1 MQTILVV
8 DDDESVRSLISVIL
22 QIEGFT
28 VLTAASAET
37 ALELVADHDV
47 DVVTIDIAM
56 PGLGGAAL
64 SRRLREDP
72 RTASIR
78 QMVISGDTERL
89 HQSTTPLPVDAVLVK
104 PFDFTRFV
112 EALQKIMAAH
122 TEPAQPAT
130 EGDIAEV
137 LANELVL
144 PVFQP
149 IVDLRDGSVVG
160 VEGLARGPVGPLLM
174 PSALFSRAHQ
184 AGCLHELDILCRTK
198 IIEVARDSGV
208 APPLVF
214 VNVEPGTV
222 HLPMSDRLTALLAGS
237 LPFRIVVEFTERAL
251 AQRVAALL
259 RHAEEIRHRGNVVAL
274 DDLGVEPSSVALL
287 PVVQPEII
295 KLDLSLLAPDVSP
308 ERTAAAIAAVAYA
321 QRTGAVILAEGIET
335 EQQRATAIALGA
347 QWGQG
352 YLFAKPGPLDELMGH
367 RVRRD
372 TPPLPRRERVD
383 ADAGTTPFGLVR
395 AAGHRLWEGSWQ
407 DLHDIRVRLERQAL
421 SLGRS
426 GVILVSVASP
436 EEIEER
442 LPAYEEAAA
451 SVSVMGIFGPGL
463 SPEPVG
469 RAYGV
474 ALDPDEPLAREWV
487 QCILGPHFTA
497 VMVGRL
503 RDEQPTGEPVYEY
516 AVVHDAALAE
526 RIGRSLTRRI
536 TPRPAISRTTALQ
549 AG

>member
-37 ALELVADHDV
+37 ALDLVETHDV

-56 PGLGGAAL
+56 PGLGGGAL

-72 RTASIR
+72 RTARIR
-78 QMVISGDTERL
+78 QMVISGDTDGL
-89 HQSTTPLPVDAVLVK
+89 HHNEAQLPVDAVLAK

-112 EALQKIMAAH
+112 EALQKIMAAQV
-122 TEPAQPAT
+122 EP
-130 EGDIAEV
+130 ERVGGDDIAEV
-137 LANELVL
+137 LADELVT

-149 IVDLRDGSVVG
+149 IVDLRDGTVVG

-174 PSALFSRAHQ
+174 PGALFARAHQ
-184 AGCLHELDILCRTK
+184 AGRLHELDILCRTK
-198 IIEVARDSGV
+198 IIEAARDSGV

-222 HLPMSDRLTALLAGS
+222 DLPMSDRLTTLLRGP

-251 AQRVAALL
+251 SHRVAALL

-274 DDLGVEPSSVALL
+274 DDLGVDPSSVALL
-287 PVVQPEII
+287 PIVQPEII
-295 KLDLSLLAPDVSP
+295 KLDLALLAPDVSP

-352 YLFAKPGPLDELMGH
+352 YLFAKPGPLDALAGH
-367 RVRRD
+367 RTRRD
-372 TPPLPRRERVD
+372 TPPLPRRERVE

-407 DLHDIRVRLERQAL
+407 DLHDIRVRLGRQAL
-421 SLGRS
+421 SLGRL
-426 GVILVSVASP
+426 GVIFVSVENA

-442 LPAYEEAAA
+442 RAAYEEAAE
-451 SVSVMGIFGPGL
+451 SVSVLGIFGPGV
-463 SPEPVG
+463 SPEPVP

-474 ALDPDEPLAREWV
+474 ALDPDEPLAGEWV
-487 QCILGPHFTA
+487 QCVLGPHFSA

-503 RDEQPTGEPVYEY
+503 REQQGDGEPVYEY
-516 AVVHDAALAE
+516 AVIHDAALAE
-526 RIGRSLTRRI
+526 RIGRTLTRRI
-536 TPRPAISRTTALQ
+536 TPRPALTRTTALPV
-549 AG
+549 G

>member
-1 MQTILVV
+1 MQTVLVV

-28 VLTAASAET
+28 VLTAPSAET
-37 ALELVADHDV
+37 ALDLVAAHPV

-64 SRRLREDP
+64 SRRLRENP
-72 RTASIR
+72 ETARIR

-89 HQSTTPLPVDAVLVK
+89 HHTDTQLPVDAVLVK

-112 EALQKIMAAH
+112 EALQKIMAADALP
-122 TEPAQPAT
+122 EAVAT
-130 EGDIAEV
+130 AGDIADV
-137 LANELVL
+137 LAGELVT

-149 IVDLRDGSVVG
+149 IVDLRDGTVVG

-174 PSALFSRAHQ
+174 PSALFARAHQ

-198 IIEVARDSGV
+198 IIEAARDSGI

-222 HLPMSDRLTALLAGS
+222 HLPMSDRLTSLLAGP
-237 LPFRIVVEFTERAL
+237 LPFRVVVEFTERAL
-251 AQRVAALL
+251 SHRVAALL

-274 DDLGVEPSSVALL
+274 DDLGVDPSSVALL
-287 PVVQPEII
+287 PIVQPEII
-295 KLDLSLLAPDVSP
+295 KLDLGLLAPDVSA

-352 YLFAKPGPLDELMGH
+352 YLFAKPGPLEELMGH

-372 TPPLPRRERVD
+372 TPPLPRRERVG
-383 ADAGTTPFGLVR
+383 ADEGTTPFGLVR

-407 DLHDIRVRLERQAL
+407 DLHDIRVRLGRQAL
-421 SLGRS
+421 SLGQL
-426 GVILVSVASP
+426 GVILVSVENVA
-436 EEIEER
+436 EIEER
-442 LPAYEEAAA
+442 RAAYEEAAE
-451 SVSVMGIFGPGL
+451 SVSVLGIFGPGVP
-463 SPEPVG
+463 PEPVG

-474 ALDPDEPLAREWV
+474 AIDPDEALSGEWV
-487 QCILGPHFTA
+487 QCILGPHFAA
-497 VMVGRL
+497 VMVARL
-503 RDEQPTGEPVYEY
+503 RPEPSDGEPVYEY

-536 TPRPAISRTTALQ
+536 TPRPALTRTTALPV
-549 AG
+549 G